1 MIRSALFVL
10 ALARGALAQ
19 QAGTLSPTE
28 SHPKLAIQQCSSA
41 GCETLA
47 RSIVL
52 DANWRW
58 FDEAGANC
66 FDGYA
71 WAPVCDGD
79 PTCTRVCALEGGNY
93 EGTYGIKAA
102 GHNLTI
108 GFVTRGGSGNNV
120 GSRSYLMAED
130 DENYEMFKLLNKEF
144 TFTVDMSKMPCGL
157 NGAVYF
163 VEMDA
168 DGGKSKFSTNEA
180 GAKLGTGYCDAQCP
194 HDLKW
199 INGEPNLIDWA
210 PSKDDPNAGTGK
222 YGTCC
227 VEMDRALAEP
237 PSELACGAVNACE

>member
-120 GSRSYLMAED
+120 GSRSYLLSE
-130 DENYEMFKLLNKEF
+130 
-144 TFTVDMSKMPCGL
+144 V
-157 NGAVYF
+157 
-163 VEMDA
+163 
-168 DGGKSKFSTNEA
+168 
-180 GAKLGTGYCDAQCP
+180 
-194 HDLKW
+194 
-199 INGEPNLIDWA
+199 IDWLR
-210 PSKDDPNAGTGK
+210 AGP
-222 YGTCC
+222 
-227 VEMDRALAEP
+227 DRDIPGLLRARQAAEP
-237 PSELACGAVNACE
+237 GLVSDDRSDTIDEWVALNEHMCVVEEGVLSPDGKVFRVGA

>member
-1 MIRSALFVL
+1 MFRSALFVL

-130 DENYEMFKLLNKEF
+130 DTNYEMFHLNNKEF
-144 TFTVDMSKMPCGL
+144 TVDVDVSTLPCGL
-157 NGAVYF
+157 NAALYF
-163 VEMDA
+163 VEMPE
-168 DGGKSKFSTNEA
+168 DGGLSFEQNNA
-180 GAKLGTGYCDAQCP
+180 GAALGTGY
-194 HDLKW
+194 W
-199 INGEPNLIDWA
+199 
-210 PSKDDPNAGTGK
+210 
-222 YGTCC
+222 
-227 VEMDRALAEP
+227 
-237 PSELACGAVNACE
+237 